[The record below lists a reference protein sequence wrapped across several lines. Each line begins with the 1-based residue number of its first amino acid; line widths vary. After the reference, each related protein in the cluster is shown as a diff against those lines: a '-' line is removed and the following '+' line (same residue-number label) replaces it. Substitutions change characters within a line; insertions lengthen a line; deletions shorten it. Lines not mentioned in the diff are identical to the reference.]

1 LDHRIYYLHL
11 KYLPEIE
18 ADLRRFGSRV
28 ATDLYKLHLE
38 AERNPPRLE
47 NFDAWG
53 NRVDKLLTCQEWKEL
68 KKVSAT
74 EGLISIPYERKFSI
88 YSRLYQT
95 LKLYLFSPSS
105 GLYSCPLA
113 MTDGA
118 ARTIEVYFRF

>member
-1 LDHRIYYLHL
+1 
-11 KYLPEIE
+11 LPEIE
-18 ADLRRFGSRV
+18 GDLKQFGGRV
-28 ATDLYKLHLE
+28 ANDLYKLNIE

-47 NFDAWG
+47 NYDAWG
-53 NRVDKLLTCQEWKEL
+53 NRVDKLITCEAWREM

-74 EGLISIPYERKFSI
+74 EGLVAIPYERKFSI

-118 ARTIEVYFRF
+118 ARTIEV